1 MISPANWQRLKNL
14 ATEVSE
20 REGCK
25 LYDLEFISGRTLR
38 VYIDRQ
44 DRNIGIDDCSNVS
57 KGLNEALDTEDLIP
71 GGAYE
76 LEVSSPGLERV
87 LKEPWHFATALN
99 KTVRLNLKEAAT
111 PTKGENAPTKSVT
124 GELVQATD
132 SDVHIHE
139 SSREW
144 ILRLDNVVKA
154 RVVFTNETGK
164 KNPKKR

>member
-1 MISPANWQRLKNL
+1 MS
-14 ATEVSE
+14 EVSE

-25 LYDLEFISGRTLR
+25 LYDLEFVSGRTLR

-57 KGLNEALDTEDLIP
+57 KGLNEILDADEDLIP

-99 KTVRLNLKEAAT
+99 KTVRVTLKDAVT
-111 PTKGENAPTKSVT
+111 PTVGENAPTKSVI

-144 ILRLDNVVKA
+144 ILKLDNVVKA
-154 RVVFTNETGK
+154 RVVFAEKTGK

>member
-1 MISPANWQRLKNL
+1 MS
-14 ATEVSE
+14 EVSE

-25 LYDLEFISGRTLR
+25 LYDLEFVSGRTLR

-57 KGLNEALDTEDLIP
+57 KGLNEILDADEDLIP

-99 KTVRLNLKEAAT
+99 KTVRVTLKDAVT
-111 PTKGENAPTKSVT
+111 PTVGENAPTKSVT

-144 ILRLDNVVKA
+144 ILKLDNVVKA
-154 RVVFTNETGK
+154 RVVFAEKTGK